1 MLYIKQELREELELE
16 IDLGKLIKTCLPEP
30 NKFVKLSDFKNSIKA
45 NIEFFPSETKLN
57 HIYNSYAKVYGFKDW
72 NEFKKTLI
80 DDSILVRDFKSEIKR
95 QSIIARRELDLV
107 KEKNIGDFEMLK
119 LFRVRCPIFVYT
131 KSVPEGFVPQFLEE
145 ETYRDMLFY
154 KNSILQLIPHPKNPL
169 IGILRFY
176 SDDLIAEGNKK
187 GIIQKNI
194 HMNSIIINLDKKF
207 PSDILSISKI
217 PNDCKQY
224 ISDFSIPNDYYN
236 PEELFNNIGRVY
248 QGGIYGS
255 NG

>member
-80 DDSILVRDFKSEIKR
+80 D
-95 QSIIARRELDLV
+95 RRKKLDLV

-119 LFRVRCPIFVYT
+119 LFRVRRPIFVYT

>member
-80 DDSILVRDFKSEIKR
+80 D
-95 QSIIARRELDLV
+95 RRKKLDLV

-119 LFRVRCPIFVYT
+119 LFRVRRPIFVYT

-154 KNSILQLIPHPKNPL
+154 KNSILQLIPHPNNPL

-176 SDDLIAEGNKK
+176 SDDLITEGNKK

-194 HMNSIIINLDKKF
+194 HMNSIIINLYKKF

-224 ISDFSIPNDYYN
+224 VSDFSIPNDYYN